1 MDIAFEDSKTII
13 KNIDRFSLHDVFES
27 GQTFRFDGDEKR
39 FEGVAFGRYLSV
51 ERRDKDT
58 VLYPC
63 TREDFENIWKHYFD
77 LTRDYDNLFENA
89 DEYLK
94 EGMKYGKGLR
104 ILNQQPFETLISFII
119 SANNNIKR
127 IKGIVLRLCE
137 KYGESFEFEGREFF
151 KFPTAQV
158 LAAARE
164 EDLKAIGLGYR
175 VPYIKKTANAI
186 KDGFSLEEVKK
197 LPYIE
202 AKKKLCTLMG
212 VGPKVA
218 DCILLFSMEKSEAFP
233 ADVWIKRVLEK
244 LYGFKGTDKQTVA
257 FALEKFGKNAG
268 FAQQYLFF
276 WARENMRE
284 A

>member
-1 MDIAFEDSKTII
+1 MDIVFEDNKTII

-27 GQTFRFDGDEKR
+27 GQTFRFNGDGKR

-51 ERRDKDT
+51 ERRAKD
-58 VLYPC
+58 VILYPC
-63 TREDFENIWKHYFD
+63 PREDFENIWKHYFD
-77 LTRDYDNLFENA
+77 LDRDYDNLFENA

-94 EGMKYGKGLR
+94 EGMDYGKGLR
-104 ILNQQPFETLISFII
+104 ILNQYPFETLISFII

-127 IKGIVLRLCE
+127 IKGIVSRLCE
-137 KYGESFEFEGREFF
+137 KYGESFEFEGREFY
-151 KFPTAQV
+151 KFPTAEV
-158 LAAARE
+158 LAAANE
-164 EDLKAIGLGYR
+164 DDLKAIGLGYR
-175 VPYIKKTANAI
+175 APYIKKTAVAVNE
-186 KDGFSLEEVKK
+186 GFSLEEVQAF
-197 LPYIE
+197 PYIE

-233 ADVWIKRVLEK
+233 ADVWIKRVLER